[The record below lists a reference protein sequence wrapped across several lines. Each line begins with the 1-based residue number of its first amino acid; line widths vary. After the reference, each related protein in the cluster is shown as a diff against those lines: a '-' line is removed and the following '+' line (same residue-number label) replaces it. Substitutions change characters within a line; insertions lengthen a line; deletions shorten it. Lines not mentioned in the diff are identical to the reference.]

1 MRTLLCLGVLITFAF
16 TKPSLANDGQSKRIQ
31 LSTPTQA
38 LLDASSY
45 KLAMPAIRLELDRCQ
60 AHAGAPIERCMDL
73 TLALIDTGLYVK
85 DHALVEREAMAIISR
100 TQTGTG
106 KTSPDRSIALNA
118 MGIVRQQQ
126 GRFAEA
132 RAFYDEDLA
141 LTRAVRGAQDDGAAE
156 SLLNIGVLLDFY
168 MGRWSEAEPYLKEAT
183 GIWSKNHGPDSLEA
197 AVGYNAL
204 ARNLDNQGRLVEAET
219 TYRRVLAIQRRLLP
233 ADHSDTAKTLNN
245 MSVVLNELG
254 EADAAEDAARQAVA
268 IQTRRLGFGDVEAN
282 TAYLTLARALAAQ
295 GKTREAEE
303 VYQSLRPAIEAKGA
317 TLQHSFLNLQNA
329 RLYGR
334 QKNFAAALPLYA
346 RALAN
351 ETSRKGSNVQ
361 VRTVIAA
368 ELADV
373 HLKLGNLDQAEQINT
388 ETMAIFSSII
398 APKDSQWGDS
408 LIVAGDIARGQRKP
422 DAAALHYRK
431 AIAQY
436 ALTLPADHRS
446 VVTATARLATALSEA
461 GPEYRAETT
470 ATFARAADL
479 AKSRLRRERLAGL
492 DRNGTRDDFRTIFLD
507 QLANLANAGTIPPG
521 QLDDAFIAAQFARQS
536 AAARAAG
543 RNAAA
548 RARSAEAAAL
558 DLQLRQI
565 AQEIDALDSVRAR
578 IDPATESEA
587 LTQNAEAVA
596 RARSLY
602 SQLLAKA
609 GIAPSSATDPDHI
622 TATLASVQS
631 QLAEGEAVIFALAD
645 EQRGYYRFTITRQN
659 ARWSFT
665 PDPGLQQFTGLSH
678 AVRTSLF
685 DSASATRGQRSPM
698 PDAGA
703 GAGGGPK
710 PAFAAGAAAEIGRWF
725 CADLP
730 ASGIKRL
737 YRVADGPL
745 ARLPL
750 AVLRD
755 DRGWLVDRFIVSD
768 RTSLARRSGSSEKA
782 IAKHDIAA
790 VGIAETRNGANL
802 GQEASSAAKA
812 KLAGLPALPFARRE
826 MDALGQL
833 PFARVTLRYDSDATE
848 RWFKSDP
855 AVSAADLLLIASH
868 NIAPDLED
876 ARSEAG
882 LALTGEADGMLRQS
896 EVAALSLSAKLVI
909 LSACDTSQPAP
920 ANDDPASGFARSFFA
935 AGARAVM
942 VSSWPIADNTQAA
955 LMARYLKA
963 WSNDGAAADPAA
975 LLQKAMLAV
984 RARGGLLSHP
994 RNWAAMTIIE
1004 P

>member
-31 LSTPTQA
+31 LSATTQD

-45 KLAMPAIRLELDRCQ
+45 KLALPAIRQELDRCQ
-60 AHAGAPIERCMDL
+60 AHASATIERCMDL

-100 TQTGTG
+100 TQTGAG

-183 GIWSKNHGPDSLEA
+183 GIWSKNHGPESLEA

-204 ARNLDNQGRLVEAET
+204 ARNLDNQGRFVQAET

-233 ADHSDTAKTLNN
+233 ADHSQTAKTLNN

-329 RLYGR
+329 RLYGQ
-334 QKNFAAALPLYA
+334 QKNFAAALPLYE

-373 HLKLGNLDQAEQINT
+373 YLKLGKLDRAEQINT
-388 ETMAIFSSII
+388 ETLAIFSSII
-398 APKDSQWGDS
+398 APKDSQWGDA
-408 LIVAGDIARGQRKP
+408 LIVAGDIARGHRNP

-492 DRNGTRDDFRTIFLD
+492 DRSGTRDDFRTIFLD
-507 QLANLANAGTIPPG
+507 QLADLADAGTTPPE
-521 QLDDAFIAAQFARQS
+521 QLENAFIAAQLARQS

-609 GIAPSSATDPDHI
+609 DIAPSSATDPDHTI
-622 TATLASVQS
+622 ATLASVQS
-631 QLAEGEAVIFALAD
+631 QLAEGEAAIFALAD

-665 PDPGLQQFTGLSH
+665 PDPGLQRMNGLSL

-685 DSASATRGQRSPM
+685 DSASTTRGQRSTM
-698 PDAGA
+698 PDGGA
-703 GAGGGPK
+703 EGGPK

-737 YRVADGPL
+737 FRVADGPL

-768 RTSLARRSGSSEKA
+768 RTSLARRSGASEKA
-782 IAKHDIAA
+782 IAKRDIAA
-790 VGIAETRNGANL
+790 VGVAETRGGANL
-802 GQEASSAAKA
+802 GQEASAPAKA
-812 KLAGLPALPFARRE
+812 KLAGLPALPFARLE

-855 AVSAADLLLIASH
+855 AVIAADLLLIASH
-868 NIAPDLED
+868 NVAPDLED

-896 EVAALSLSAKLVI
+896 EVAALSLAARLVI

-942 VSSWPIADNTQAA
+942 VSSWPIADNTQAV